1 MKKIIPDLPYFPH
14 NSFWKNTCILWARPC
29 INKKIYVFDNFK
41 LPLLRRY
48 SITGWIVKKLLFPF
62 SKIMKNWDLHFRI
75 LLVIVF
81 CSGLFPVVFITIWI
95 KGFWYNFFHY
105 FVGSTKTGSGACGL
119 KRLGEGHIGEIFSRE
134 EGGDTPMDTIKWSL

>member
-1 MKKIIPDLPYFPH
+1 MYCNKKCLLLMQQETFTIQVTTL

-29 INKKIYVFDNFK
+29 INKKIYVFDNLK

-105 FVGSTKTGSGACGL
+105 GVGLVAWKGWG
-119 KRLGEGHIGEIFSRE
+119 KDI
-134 EGGDTPMDTIKWSL
+134 